1 MKLNKKV
8 LEEMR
13 VKPGKSV
20 DLAKRS
26 TKRVATDWL
35 ASSGSDD
42 DSTRKR
48 VAEEDLREFSQEL
61 SDTQD
66 LLWASGTHAL
76 LVVLQAMDA
85 AGKDGTIKHVMSG
98 VNPQGCRVES
108 FKQPSR
114 EEIGHDYLWR
124 ASKALPELG
133 EISIFNRS
141 YYEDVLVTRV
151 HPELLDQTHERPDS
165 GEEEK
170 FWRHR
175 YEDINN
181 FEHHL
186 HRNKTRIV
194 KVFLHVSRE
203 EQKERF
209 LARLDDPAKSWK
221 FSVADL
227 AERQHWDDYQD
238 AYEEAISATS
248 TAWAP
253 WYVVPADHKYSLRAL
268 VGGIIV
274 DAIDQM
280 NLASP
285 KVGDGDRKA
294 LERARAELLTE
305 GSRREPTLRETRR
318 SQDLVAR
325 RSTALGL
332 AYDS

>member
-8 LEEMR
+8 LDEMQ
-13 VKPGKSV
+13 VKPGKSA
-20 DLAKRS
+20 DLANRS
-26 TKRVATDWL
+26 TKRLATDWL
-35 ASSGSDD
+35 ASSGSGD
-42 DSTRKR
+42 DSTRKK

-61 SDTQD
+61 SDAQD
-66 LLWASGTHAL
+66 LLWANGTHAL

-114 EEIGHDYLWR
+114 EELGHDYLWR

-151 HPELLDQTHERPDS
+151 HPDLLDRTHERPDS
-165 GEEEK
+165 GEEAK

-175 YEDINN
+175 YEDIIN

-194 KVFLHVSRE
+194 KVFLHISRA

-227 AERQHWDDYQD
+227 AERQHWDEYQD

-248 TAWAP
+248 KSWAP
-253 WYVVPADHKYSLRAL
+253 WYVVPADHKYALRAL

-274 DAIDQM
+274 NSIDQM
-280 NLASP
+280 GLKSPAVTADGLA
-285 KVGDGDRKA
+285 A
-294 LERARAELLTE
+294 LATAKDELLAE
-305 GSRREPTLRETRR
+305 K
-318 SQDLVAR
+318 
-325 RSTALGL
+325 
-332 AYDS
+332 